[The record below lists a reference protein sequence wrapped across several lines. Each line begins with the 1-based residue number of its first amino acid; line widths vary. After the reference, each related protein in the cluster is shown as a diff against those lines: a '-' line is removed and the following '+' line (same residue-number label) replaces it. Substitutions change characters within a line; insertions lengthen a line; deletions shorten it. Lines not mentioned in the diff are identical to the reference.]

1 MTLTA
6 HDAIRHIEH
15 TLASDGVP
23 AVGAMRILN
32 DAGNFLV
39 NMHNWRWLES
49 EQATL
54 DFEKDTNY
62 IWLPSNFRELL
73 GVQTADGLNQGIQ
86 MTTQQKLLELRA
98 VAVANSFVYQ
108 AAVVHAQRQVAASSQ
123 LVSDADPENGS
134 SLILND
140 GINPAVTFT
149 FRNAAGLADL
159 ANTETATARNV
170 TLGSTRAA
178 SITALTDAINK
189 APALFFKAADNN
201 TTTPDSKVNLTYS
214 RPGTVGNL
222 GAHGNWFTD
231 SSSKFANPV
240 NMQGGVGGGA
250 PRPRLDIWPTPT
262 ADTLGAVTV
271 YYRAGWMTV
280 EDDNQFLYLPEW
292 METLYLFLVR
302 TFARGYERESE
313 FNIGTA
319 LGAMAASPLFT
330 AAQQR
335 DKEMTPSLGA
345 MAGGAAQGVVNT
357 YDYFWNF
364 TSTSAPS

>member
-6 HDAIRHIEH
+6 HDAIRHIQH
-15 TLASDGVP
+15 TLASDSVP

-39 NMHNWRWLES
+39 NMQNWRWLES

-54 DFEKDTNY
+54 DFAKDTDY
-62 IWLPSNFRELL
+62 VWLPINFRELL
-73 GVQTADGLNQGIQ
+73 GLQTADGLNQGIQ
-86 MTTQQKLLELRA
+86 MTTQQKLLELRS

-123 LVSDADPENGS
+123 LVSDVTPVDTS

-140 GINPAVTFT
+140 GINSAVTFT
-149 FRNAAGLADL
+149 FRNAAGLADP

-170 TLGSTRAA
+170 ALGATRPLC
-178 SITALTDAINK
+178 ITALTDAINK
-189 APALFFKAADNN
+189 APGLFFRAADNN
-201 TTTPDSKVNLTYS
+201 TTTPDSKLNLTYS

-222 GAHGNWFTD
+222 GAHANWFTD
-231 SSSKFANPV
+231 TSTKFADPV
-240 NMQGGVGGGA
+240 DMQGGIGGGP

-262 ADTLGAVTV
+262 NDSIGAVTV
-271 YYRAGWMTV
+271 YYRSGWMTV
-280 EDDNQFLYLPEW
+280 ENDGQFLYLPEW
-292 METLYLFLVR
+292 METLYIFLVR

-313 FNIGTA
+313 FHIGAGLDA
-319 LGAMAASPLFT
+319 LVASPLYL

-335 DKEMTPSLGA
+335 DKEMTPSFGS

-364 TSTSAPS
+364 SSTSAPS

>member
-6 HDAIRHIEH
+6 HDAIRHIQH
-15 TLASDGVP
+15 TLASDSVP

-39 NMHNWRWLES
+39 NMNNWRWLES

-54 DFEKDTNY
+54 DFAKDTDY
-62 IWLPSNFRELL
+62 VWLPSNFRELL

-86 MTTQQKLLELRA
+86 MTTQQKLLELRS

-108 AAVVHAQRQVAASSQ
+108 AAVVHAQRQLAASSQ
-123 LVSDADPENGS
+123 LVCDADPVDGS
-134 SLILND
+134 ALKLDD
-140 GINPAVTFT
+140 GVNPAVTFT

-170 TLGSTRAA
+170 TLGSTRAT

-201 TTTPDSKVNLTYS
+201 TTTPDSKVNITYS

-222 GAHGNWFTD
+222 GSHTSWFTD
-231 SSSKFANPV
+231 TNSKFANPE
-240 NMQGGVGGGA
+240 NMTGGIGSGP

-262 ADTLGAVTV
+262 TDSLGAVTV

-280 EDDNQFLYLPEW
+280 ENDSQFLYMPEW
-292 METLYLFLVR
+292 IETLYLFLVR
-302 TFARGYERESE
+302 TFAQGYERESE
-313 FNIGTA
+313 FNIGVG
-319 LGAMAASPLFT
+319 LDNIVNSPLYL

-335 DKEMTPSLGA
+335 DKEMTPSFGA
-345 MAGGAAQGVVNT
+345 MAGGAAQGVVNH

-364 TSTSAPS
+364 SNTANPS